1 MIGIINYGS
10 GNIGAIANIYKQLK
24 VPYFISSDIR
34 ELTRADRF
42 ILPGVGSFDPTM
54 KHLNDSGL
62 LKMLNDQVHGERKPI
77 MGICVGMQILAE
89 SSDEGEMPGLGW
101 IKGKVEK
108 IDASKL
114 HSKPKLPHM
123 GWNSLVKMAD
133 ESLFRGID
141 ADRGFYFLHSYFFN
155 AATEN
160 DVVATVNYGGE
171 MICAVRSNNIVGVQF
186 HPEKSHQNGMMIL
199 SNFANL

>member
-24 VPYFISSDIR
+24 IPYLISSDLR
-34 ELTRADRF
+34 ELARADRF

-89 SSDEGEMPGLGW
+89 FSEEGEMPGLGW
-101 IKGKVEK
+101 IKGKVKK

-123 GWNSLVKMAD
+123 GWNSLTKMTD
-133 ESLFRGID
+133 ESLFQGID
-141 ADRGFYFLHSYFFN
+141 ADFGFYFLHSYFFD
-155 AATEN
+155 ADTPN
-160 DVVATVNYGGE
+160 DIIASVNYGVE
-171 MICAVRSNNIVGVQF
+171 MPCAVRNKNIVGVQF
-186 HPEKSHQNGMMIL
+186 HPEKSHHNGMMIFR
-199 SNFANL
+199 NFADF